1 MKLTGEIITR
11 YSQKIY
17 GFAFDKLRDPD
28 RAEELSQEII
38 LELLKS
44 AARGQE
50 VDNPDGYVYTVC
62 RYAFAKSLRKK
73 YRSREISAGDYTSGD
88 NLIPSHENI
97 EENTEQKLLTARL
110 MREITRLSRNHRQ
123 VTVMFYFDNIPGEE
137 IARRLGIPHSTVRY
151 YLGESRK
158 KLREGIDMNE
168 NLNFDIIKIAAG
180 HDGNVIDMKMN
191 GLADN
196 PLVAGIVAACRE
208 KPLTVEKISRTIGV
222 GAAYLEY
229 YLDDLTG
236 MDYMKKVGNKY
247 VTNFYLRTPE
257 SMVKEENYSYVN
269 AAAPAVTALD
279 ALQSRMDDILAI
291 GFMGSDLDRDSLTW
305 MFYGDLIKTLISSAY
320 SYPLDKGRKYHDMP
334 NPLRADGSA
343 HWVWAAING
352 DPRNP
357 VPTAEGF
364 EEYVK
369 SCLSFNGVKTRS
381 ADDKIFSLQFDFGT
395 GWREFNGEE
404 LSALG
409 RIRELILSGA
419 EPTEHDKFII
429 ANMSRSGYV
438 TVSGG
443 KMRMNLPYMAAEEY
457 KKYRDIIED
466 ICSELGRD
474 FLLEYIKGSGRLTE
488 SDIPAYLDE
497 DMRFYYKYSNVKI
510 REFFQIIKYKGLL
523 SLPENLEN
531 SAFCTLVYEQ
541 EARG

>member
-50 VDNPDGYVYTVC
+50 AENPDGYVYTVC
-62 RYAFAKSLRKK
+62 RYALAKSLRKK
-73 YRSREISAGDYTSGD
+73 YRSREISAEVSVDD
-88 NLIPSHENI
+88 LIPSHENI
-97 EENTEQKLLTARL
+97 EENTEQKLLAARL
-110 MREITRLSRNHRQ
+110 MREITRLSKNHRQ

-168 NLNFDIIKIAAG
+168 NLSFDVVKISAG
-180 HDGNVIDMKMN
+180 HDGSVVDMNMH
-191 GLADN
+191 GLQGN
-196 PLVAGIVAACRE
+196 PLVAGIAAACSE
-208 KPLTVEKISRTIGV
+208 KPLTVEEISRAIGV

-229 YLDDLTG
+229 YLDDLTD

-247 VTNFYLRTPE
+247 IINFYLRTPE
-257 SMVKEENYSYVN
+257 SLIKAANYSYVY

-291 GFMGSDLDRDSLTW
+291 GFMGNDLDRDSLTW
-305 MFYGDLIKTLISSAY
+305 MFYGNLIIALINSAY
-320 SYPLDKGRKYHDMP
+320 TYPLDKGRKYHDMP

-343 HWVWAAING
+343 HWVWAAIMG
-352 DPRNP
+352 DVKKP

-364 EEYVK
+364 EEYSK
-369 SCLSFNGVKTRS
+369 SCLSFSGVKNRS
-381 ADDKIFSLQFDFGT
+381 ADDKIFSLQFDYGT

-429 ANMSRSGYV
+429 ANMSGSGYV

-443 KMRMNLPYMAAEEY
+443 KMRLNLPYMSAEEY

-488 SDIPAYLDE
+488 SDIPDYLDE
-497 DMRFYYKYSNVKI
+497 DMRFYYKYSNVKM
-510 REFFQIIKYKGLL
+510 RDFFPIIKYKGLL
-523 SLPENLEN
+523 SLPENLKN

-541 EARG
+541 EAGD